1 MDGLWCQFLK
11 QGTLEEDQVWMG
23 QMANSTLDIIR
34 TGNRRFEI
42 MYVYMQYLDE
52 QTGVEREK

>member
-1 MDGLWCQFLK
+1 
-11 QGTLEEDQVWMG
+11 MG
-23 QMANSTLDIIR
+23 QMANSASDIIR

-52 QTGVEREK
+52 QTGVERGKITDNEHLHELPSSFLKFGV